1 MSQVFDRA
9 VSSLALVVLAPVFGA
24 VAVAIKADSSGPVF
38 FRQERIGLHGKPF
51 RIHKFRTMVNKKSQ
65 INVSAAGDPRV
76 TRVGRFLRKSKFD
89 ELPQLIDVVTGK
101 MSIVGPR
108 PEVPEYVEQWPR
120 ELKPVILSVRPG
132 ITDPAS
138 IVYRNEAEELAS
150 ADDPERYYVDV
161 LLPRKVNLYVDYVRN
176 RSFVGDL
183 KLIGQ
188 TIIAVVGG

>member
-101 MSIVGPR
+101 MAIVGPR